1 MFIRGG
7 TLLVTRSL
15 IWGRFPELFEA
26 SFEVNCTMEE
36 LKPREDVPGGQLV
49 CDMKDALN
57 SLMSQL
63 SAFGLKVHVLQN
75 RAVITERSESGTFNV
90 VDGEAALQFV
100 NQPEHADKII
110 CFNSERFYCHTEY
123 LVLRSQYFRALLCG
137 VYRETKMDLISIHL
151 PAPGNIEPILHF
163 MYSGIADGAL
173 FEAQEI
179 FNTIQNAN
187 FLGVEELLS
196 KAAEHFAT
204 QWKVFALSPLF
215 RRSIVDS
222 EFVSSILELGTK
234 NSVFLEGDKLRIVV
248 LWNEEEGAER
258 NFPESSRLLIE
269 HKCLEK
275 TGIADLD
282 WALDK
287 KPGLFNALDQST
299 FRVVYQRAM
308 QSSARVRENL
318 RVHEDKVKSLSQC
331 VRTLTRQLE
340 EVRCSR
346 CQLFLPRAAMKTR
359 TCIVTRHLGEY
370 VVNNGWSCCRQLIK
384 RSKGCK
390 PVSLSRHCMSLNAR
404 SR

>member
-1 MFIRGG
+1 
-7 TLLVTRSL
+7 
-15 IWGRFPELFEA
+15 
-26 SFEVNCTMEE
+26 MED
-36 LKPREDVPGGQLV
+36 LKPRETSIPSDQLV
-49 CDMKDALN
+49 REMKEMLN
-57 SLMSQL
+57 SLISKL
-63 SAFGLKVHVLQN
+63 SSVGLTVHVLQN
-75 RAVITERSESGTFNV
+75 RPVITERNELGTFNV

-123 LVLRSQYFRALLCG
+123 LVLRSEYFRALLCG
-137 VYRETKMDLISIHL
+137 VYRETTMDMISIHL
-151 PAPGNIEPILHF
+151 PAPGKMEPMLHF
-163 MYSGIADGAL
+163 MYSGVADGAL
-173 FEAQEI
+173 FEAHEI

-187 FLGVEELLS
+187 FLGVEELSS
-196 KAAEHFAT
+196 KAAENFAT
-204 QWKVFALSPLF
+204 RWKVFAVSPLF

-222 EFVSSILELGTK
+222 EFVSSILELGAK
-234 NSVFLEGDKLRIVV
+234 NNVFSEGDKLRIIV
-248 LWNEEEGAER
+248 LWNEEEEGLER
-258 NFPESSRLLIE
+258 IFPESTRLLTE

-275 TGIADLD
+275 TGIADLE

-287 KPGLFNALDQST
+287 KPGLFNTLDQSM

-308 QSSARVRENL
+308 QDSARAREET
-318 RVHEDKVKSLSQC
+318 RVHEDKIKNLSQC

-340 EVRCSR
+340 EVRCNR

-370 VVNNGWSCCRQLIK
+370 VVNKGWSCCRQLIK

-390 PVSLSRHCMSLNAR
+390 PVSLSRHCTSLNTM

>member
-1 MFIRGG
+1 
-7 TLLVTRSL
+7 
-15 IWGRFPELFEA
+15 
-26 SFEVNCTMEE
+26 MED
-36 LKPREDVPGGQLV
+36 LKPREDIPSAKDV
-49 CDMKDALN
+49 CEMKDVLN
-57 SLMSQL
+57 SLMFQL
-63 SAFGLKVHVLQN
+63 SSLGLQVHVLQN
-75 RAVITERSESGTFNV
+75 RAVVTERNELGTFNV

-100 NQPEHADKII
+100 NQPDHADKII

-137 VYRETKMDLISIHL
+137 VYRETTMDLISIHL

-173 FEAQEI
+173 FEVHEI

-187 FLGVEELLS
+187 FLGVGELLD

-204 QWKVFALSPLF
+204 KWKVFALSPLF

-234 NSVFLEGDKLRIVV
+234 NKVFNEGDKLRIVV
-248 LWNEEEGAER
+248 LWHEEEGTER
-258 NFPESSRLLIE
+258 SFPESTRLLME

-275 TGIADLD
+275 TGIADLE

-287 KPGLFNALDQST
+287 KPRLFSSLDQSS
-299 FRVVYQRAM
+299 FRVVYQRAI
-308 QSSARVRENL
+308 QESARARENM
-318 RVHEDKVKSLSQC
+318 RVHEEKMKNLSQC

-359 TCIVTRHLGEY
+359 TCVVTRHLGEY
-370 VVNNGWSCCRQLIK
+370 VVNKGWSCCRQLIK